1 MKSEQSSF
9 STVRECALALSG
21 ARASM
26 NIVVA
31 KAVDDVEFGVVEEID
46 AHKYPTLVAPAAC
59 IPHIVE
65 LTEHIVTM
73 CTAGIEAIC
82 TGHATGA
89 VVAAFAT
96 ACARS
101 ALAHRGVEVLPRCVT
116 FGLPLA
122 FDANALSCMSIVLT
136 TDNASMFP
144 PTLSSTSTI
153 WLGEK
158 DAGYYA
164 ARLLAAFV
172 RPVAGAS
179 VAQYVDAIERLL
191 WHADSEV

>member
-1 MKSEQSSF
+1 MSELSSF
-9 STVRECALALSG
+9 SAVRECALALSG

-31 KAVDDVEFGVVEEID
+31 KPVEDVEFGVMEEID
-46 AHKYPTLVAPAAC
+46 AQKYPALVAPAAC
-59 IPHIVE
+59 VAHIVE
-65 LTEHIVTM
+65 LAEHIVSM
-73 CTAGIEAIC
+73 CTAGVEVIC
-82 TGHATGA
+82 TGHSTGA
-89 VVAAFAT
+89 IVAAFAT

-101 ALAHRGVEVLPRCVT
+101 ALAHRGVEVFPRCVT
-116 FGLPLA
+116 FGLPLV
-122 FDANALSCMSIVLT
+122 FDARALSCMSVVLT

-164 ARLLAAFV
+164 ARFLAAFV

-179 VAQYVDAIERLL
+179 VAQYADAIERLL
-191 WHADSEV
+191 WHAEIEV